1 MLAGPVATL
10 REIHRLR
17 RHAKNLQDEMNRI
30 PLQVKAQQNK
40 VARAEETLR
49 EAQDALKKLKVAN
62 LEKEASLKAIHDTI
76 RKHQRQLNEAGGKKE
91 YDALNAEIAV
101 ERHKAQKLEEEIF
114 NGLMQVEERTPKIPE
129 LEKSLQQARQECTAF
144 EKSVSERQTNLKDQ
158 LDKAQSELKDVEA
171 HLPEDIRPLYQRLVG
186 ARGEEAMAAAVNRSC
201 VACYTEIT
209 AQMHNDLLAG
219 RFVLCKTCGRL
230 LYLPE

>member
-1 MLAGPVATL
+1 
-10 REIHRLR
+10 
-17 RHAKNLQDEMNRI
+17 MNRI
-30 PLQVKAQQNK
+30 PLQIKAQQNK
-40 VARAEETLR
+40 VARAEEALR

-114 NGLMQVEERTPKIPE
+114 NGLMQVEERTPQIPE
-129 LEKSLQQARQECTAF
+129 LEKTLQQARQECTAF

-158 LDKAQSELKDVEA
+158 FDKAQAELKDVEA
-171 HLPEDIRPLYQRLVG
+171 HLPEDIRPLYQRLV
-186 ARGEEAMAAAVNRSC
+186 ATRGEEAMAAAVNRSC

>member
-1 MLAGPVATL
+1 
-10 REIHRLR
+10 
-17 RHAKNLQDEMNRI
+17 MNRI
-30 PLQVKAQQNK
+30 PLQIKAQQNK
-40 VARAEETLR
+40 VARAEEALR
-49 EAQDALKKLKVAN
+49 EAQDGLKKLKVAN
-62 LEKEASLKAIHDTI
+62 LEKEALLKAIHDTI
-76 RKHQRQLNEAGGKKE
+76 RKHQRQLNEAGAKKE
-91 YDALNAEIAV
+91 FDALNAEIAV

-114 NGLMQVEERTPKIPE
+114 SGLMQVEERTPQIPE
-129 LEKSLQQARQECTAF
+129 LEKALQQARQECTAF

-158 LDKAQSELKDVEA
+158 FDKAQAELKDVEA
-171 HLPEDIRPLYQRLVG
+171 HLPDDIRPLYQRLVA